1 MEDVA
6 SGTGGVHPRFKGVSG
21 ATPTVRSVNSSE
33 LFVPHASSAT
43 DPAGAA
49 AVDAVVSRR
58 RAELARLSLG
68 ARSARS
74 RCEKVEAHVR
84 AVENDRPAERGP
96 SDLLAV
102 VDTMLT
108 KAMAAA
114 GSAIEQA
121 RGEAAIHVEHAL
133 EEAAGHLRTHGIDPA
148 RVPLRRGG
156 ATREREVIAPPT
168 AGELWR
174 DVQGPAAVVPA
185 APAPGARA
193 EATIPSPPPPP
204 PAPPALSSPAS
215 AAATHVTVG
224 VAPGLVAPG
233 MTPVGWTDPWAE
245 PATAPVAH
253 PALLVEEATADPPME
268 GQVFELF
275 WEQMPTDRRV
285 RTRLRRRT
293 TREGA

>member
-1 MEDVA
+1 
-6 SGTGGVHPRFKGVSG
+6 
-21 ATPTVRSVNSSE
+21 VNSSE
-33 LFVPHASSAT
+33 LVVPRASSAT
-43 DPAGAA
+43 DSEGASV
-49 AVDAVVSRR
+49 VDALVSRR

-68 ARSARS
+68 VRSARS
-74 RCEKVEAHVR
+74 TCEKAEARLQSVED
-84 AVENDRPAERGP
+84 DRPAERGP

-102 VDTMLT
+102 VDAMLT

-121 RGEAAIHVEHAL
+121 RDEAALQVEQAL
-133 EEAAGHLRTHGIDPA
+133 EEAAEHLRAHGIDPG
-148 RVPLRRGG
+148 RVPLGRGG
-156 ATREREVIAPPT
+156 ANRERHVSAPPT

-174 DVQGPAAVVPA
+174 DVQGPAAVVPV
-185 APAPGARA
+185 G
-193 EATIPSPPPPP
+193 PPP
-204 PAPPALSSPAS
+204 PARPQNPIPSPALPSPSAPPPSSSAT

-224 VAPGLVAPG
+224 VAPGHVSPVT
-233 MTPVGWTDPWAE
+233 TPVGWTDPWAE
-245 PATAPVAH
+245 RVTAPATH
-253 PALLVEEATADPPME
+253 PALLVEEAPADPSAE